1 MPYIIGDYLW
11 LILVLGDSLKKTP
24 LNMTEMITDSTTRA
38 LILNIGVRIVPTTDC
53 TLLRVAVYV
62 VLDLLKKNI

>member
-11 LILVLGDSLKKTP
+11 LILVLGDSLKKNP

-53 TLLRVAVYV
+53 TLLRFAVYV

>member
-1 MPYIIGDYLW
+1 
-11 LILVLGDSLKKTP
+11 
-24 LNMTEMITDSTTRA
+24 MTEMITDSTTRA

-53 TLLRVAVYV
+53 TLLRFAVYV